1 MCGIAGIVRLDGEAV
16 SPPLIRAMAQTLRH
30 RGPDA
35 AGFHVDGPVALGHQ
49 RLKIIDLSEAAA
61 QPMAN
66 GDGSVWIV
74 FNGEIYNYRELRQE
88 LDARGYRFRSHSDT
102 EVILHLYEE
111 LGGSCIERLDGMFA
125 FAVWDRPKRRLL
137 LARDRAGKKPLYY
150 TRAGASF
157 LFASEVKALL
167 RHPQVAGVPAP
178 EAFPHYFKFGY
189 PPQGATFYRDVA
201 QLPPAHAMTVEA
213 GGAVR
218 TRRYW
223 DLDFTPRSGPAP
235 SVAEAEEQV
244 RTLVTEA
251 VRKRLMADVP
261 LGAFLSGGI
270 DSSIVVGVMSRLLN
284 QPVKTFSIGFTGDPS
299 LDETPYA
306 RAVAKHF
313 QTDHHEFIVEPKA
326 IDLIEA
332 LVWHHDGPF
341 GDASAIPTSIV
352 SRLTREHVTVAL
364 NGDGG
369 DEVFAGYLRF
379 QACLAAERLPRGL
392 VRMADGM
399 LGMVP
404 EPTSYHHWL
413 RRAQRFFRVA
423 ANPLFTRLRGWI
435 AIFDQDLDR
444 LLRPDVM
451 AGITTGQVD
460 YAPDLLARTD
470 AYSTL
475 SKVLYVNFMT
485 YLPDDLLVKADRCTM
500 AHSLEGR
507 SPFLD
512 HRLAE
517 YVAGLPDAYKVRGRT
532 TKFILKSAFA
542 DLLPPEILTRGK
554 KGFGVPLGA
563 WFRTDLKDYLRDH
576 LLSPQALSREY
587 CVPSYV
593 EGLVQ
598 EHVAGVRDHGLRLW
612 TLLTFEVWLRQMRRQ
627 ASEATVASHAV
638 HV

>member
-1 MCGIAGIVRLDGEAV
+1 MCGIAGIVRLDGAAA
-16 SPPLIRAMAQTLRH
+16 SPQLIRTMTRALRH

-35 AGFHVDGPVALGHQ
+35 SGFHADGPVALGHQ

-66 GDGSVWIV
+66 HDGSIWIV
-74 FNGEIYNYRELRQE
+74 FNGEIYNYRELRPE
-88 LDARGYRFRSHSDT
+88 LEGRGYRFRSQSDT
-102 EVILHLYEE
+102 EALLHLYEAMGE
-111 LGGSCIERLDGMFA
+111 RCVERLDGMFA
-125 FAVWDRPKRRLL
+125 FAIWDQPRQRLF

-150 TRAGASF
+150 ARVDDAF
-157 LFASEVKALL
+157 VFASEVKALL
-167 RHPQVAGVPAP
+167 RHPEMEGAPAA
-178 EAFPHYFKFGY
+178 EVIPHYFMFGY
-189 PPQGATFYRDVA
+189 APQGTTFYRGIA
-201 QLPPAHAMTVEA
+201 QLPPAHTMTVEA
-213 GGAVR
+213 GR
-218 TRRYW
+218 PMPPRRYW
-223 DLDFTPRSGPAP
+223 DLSFTPPAGAAPTEADARERVRS
-235 SVAEAEEQV
+235 
-244 RTLVTEA
+244 LVTDA

-284 QPVKTFSIGFTGDPS
+284 RPVKTFSIGFTGDPS
-299 LDETPYA
+299 LDETPFA
-306 RAVAKHF
+306 RVVAKHF
-313 QTDHHEFIVEPKA
+313 QTDHHEFVVEPKA
-326 IDLIEA
+326 IDLIET

-392 VRMADGM
+392 VQALDGA
-399 LGMVP
+399 LRALP
-404 EPTSYHHWL
+404 EPKTYHHWL

-435 AIFDQDLDR
+435 SIFDRDLDR
-444 LLRPDVM
+444 LLRPEIM
-451 AGITTGQVD
+451 QGIAVQPAD
-460 YAPDLLARTD
+460 YPAELLARTD
-470 AYSTL
+470 AYSAL
-475 SKVLYVNFMT
+475 AKVLYVNFMT
-485 YLPDDLLVKADRCTM
+485 YLPDDLLVKADRCAM

-512 HRLAE
+512 HHLAE
-517 YVAGLPDAYKVRGRT
+517 YVAGLPDTYKVRGRT
-532 TKFILKSAFA
+532 TKYLLKAAFA

-563 WFRTDLKDYLRDH
+563 WFRTDLRDYLRDH
-576 LLSPQALSREY
+576 LLSSQALCHDY
-587 CVPSYV
+587 CQPSYV

-598 EHVAGVRDHGLRLW
+598 EHVAGLRDHGLRLW
-612 TLLTFEVWLRQMRRQ
+612 TLLTFEVWLRLMRRQ
-627 ASEATVASHAV
+627 AAEAAAANLAV
-638 HV
+638 HA